1 MADPISTYG
10 PNYAGRRAEAANSQN
25 IPSEHWVRVRPLPP
39 EIDCNSCDPQL
50 AQYFTVRLGGLT
62 GSIFEACEGT
72 HTLKWSSGCT
82 WLDSTG
88 RIYLLWYDSSN
99 WIINAASPP
108 SERDG
113 QLRWTG
119 PSDTCN
125 PIYDYGSHSSC
136 QNVPGADADCDDL
149 GTTSCVVSGSVYSSS
164 WTAFG
169 PTHPHTGARID
180 QWPAL
185 RQAVTD
191 LADGDKEF
199 TLSWSIMNYGTDVA
213 VPHEG
218 GVIETN
224 VVGFDASPGTT
235 QEIRSDIQDAFT
247 EWKELL
253 ESVFSPP
260 EYGGQLTVTFD
271 NNLPGQIQGVEGSG
285 GVNVKSGRDVYYFLD
300 PEVNG
305 PPTPSNLGVTARA
318 AGVGDIRIGVVDI
331 SDVAVTVKAGPDN
344 RGRARQIGD
353 QKADIY
359 FNSKFPF
366 RLEGLDEDARMLP
379 LYNFSIKLVAAHEI
393 GHSLGISGFPH
404 DTGRSDP
411 DNFPDPPFPL
421 LTDMGGLASRYY
433 KDFDYFF
440 PDGLKAS
447 QWERRSLQEIYGY
460 PPEE

>member
-1 MADPISTYG
+1 MADFNSTYSV
-10 PNYAGRRAEAANSQN
+10 YYDVRRAEAYNSQN
-25 IPSEHWVRVRPLPP
+25 IPEDTIFRVRPALL
-39 EIDCNSCDPQL
+39 ELYCASCDPAL

-108 SERDG
+108 SERYG

-136 QNVPGADADCDDL
+136 QNVPGADA
-149 GTTSCVVSGSVYSSS
+149 CVVSSNAYSGP
-164 WTAFG
+164 WTASA
-169 PTHPHTGARID
+169 PKHSRTGARIP

-191 LADGDKEF
+191 LADGDQEF
-199 TLSWSIMNYGTDVA
+199 TFSWSIMNYGTDVYLA
-213 VPHEG
+213 G
-218 GVIETN
+218 GIETN
-224 VVGFDASPGTT
+224 VVPFSSVPAFGILPEVTPPGTI
-235 QEIRSDIQDAFT
+235 QEVRSDIQDAFT
-247 EWKELL
+247 EWKELF

-271 NNLPGQIQGVEGSG
+271 NNLPGQIQGVEGPG
-285 GVNVKSGRDVYYFLD
+285 GVNVKSSPFHNYSLD
-300 PEVNG
+300 PNN
-305 PPTPSNLGVTARA
+305 P
-318 AGVGDIRIGVVDI
+318 AGIGDIRIGVVPGDLL
-331 SDVAVTVKAGPDN
+331 DAVAVTVAPGPTN
-344 RGRARQIGD
+344 PGRAGQRGGGN
-353 QKADIY
+353 ADIY
-359 FNSKFPF
+359 FNDTRPF
-366 RLEGLDEDARMLP
+366 RLEGLTEETRRETI
-379 LYNFSIKLVAAHEI
+379 YNMSIKLVAAHEI
-393 GHSLGISGFPH
+393 GHSLGIGGDPH
-404 DTGRSDP
+404 DTGRNVP
-411 DNFPDPPFPL
+411 DNFPNPPFPL
-421 LTDMGGLASRYY
+421 MAAGVNFKDRYY
-433 KDFDYFF
+433 EDFSYFF

-447 QWERRSLQEIYGY
+447 QWERRSLQELYGY